1 MKKQKQ
7 NVLKRT
13 IIKRH
18 DICNQVGLVAQLVP
32 FAWGATSEVLE
43 CGAGGA
49 GKALVAARMD

>member
-1 MKKQKQ
+1 M
-7 NVLKRT
+7 
-13 IIKRH
+13 KRH
-18 DICNQVGLVAQLVP
+18 DIYNQVGLVAQLVP